1 MKMLTIFLNLSL
13 SLSAYAVN
21 STDTIHFIPKK
32 EIPFSEIGK
41 PTTYQGRIEHFEA
54 ASSEPTK
61 YEFYQLTFSEPL
73 KMDNSLCH
81 NIAKQLFGSKNVLKI
96 NLEQGHTGPVC
107 LFEFHDPIKK
117 QTPAYQLGVIGFIRM
132 KPIALITRSQRAI
145 TAEQKL
151 KILKFWQ
158 TLR

>member
-1 MKMLTIFLNLSL
+1 MRSLILFFTLNFTITVL
-13 SLSAYAVN
+13 AVN

-54 ASSEPTK
+54 TSSEPTK

-73 KMDNSLCH
+73 KMDNSLCQ
-81 NIAKQLFGSKNVLKI
+81 NIAKQLFGSKNTLKI

-107 LFEFHDPIKK
+107 LFEFHDAVRKK
-117 QTPAYQLGVIGFIRM
+117 TPAHQLGVIGFIRT
-132 KPIALITRSQRAI
+132 KPIALITRFQNPIS
-145 TAEQKL
+145 TDQKL
-151 KILKFWQ
+151 KTLKFWQ